1 MERTSCNSVFR
12 GLIIFIL
19 IICFTACAKADL
31 LGNMHYSKDS
41 GAWGVSD
48 MLKIQFYHEG
58 PEGDP
63 AYSSL
68 IWYIQTSDIGSTYHL
83 TSDNA
88 PSFNDCTSMLTN
100 GINDEVVMVSTIVPG
115 GGSFTSGSES
125 EKFVKIGFD
134 ADDFAGY
141 EIQSIALKLNSMTIV
156 SPGSN
161 PNGDGLWT
169 DFTINADLQVHGVP
183 EPATFLLLGLG
194 VMLLRQKR
202 SA

>member
-31 LGNMHYSKDS
+31 LGNMHYSKTS

-48 MLKIQFYHEG
+48 MLKIQFYHKQNI
-58 PEGDP
+58 DP
-63 AYSSL
+63 DYDPL
-68 IWYIQTSDIGSTYHL
+68 EWYVQTSDIGSTFHL
-83 TSDNA
+83 TSGNA
-88 PSFNDCTSMLTN
+88 PSFNDCVSMLTN
-100 GINDEVVMVSTIVPG
+100 GIDEEVYMVSTIVIG

-161 PNGDGLWT
+161 PNGDGQWT